1 MELKLVGDE
10 TRSCV
15 GGAPSVGA
23 IIGGGRVQH
32 LPKFGGLVLDC
43 IEADFC
49 VTLVDVLCNAARGGT
64 RSTKS
69 RGPSPRIFTLLCN
82 VVPIQ

>member
-1 MELKLVGDE
+1 MALDMELKLVGDE

-49 VTLVDVLCNAARGGT
+49 D
-64 RSTKS
+64 
-69 RGPSPRIFTLLCN
+69 IFRLYKICALLHC
-82 VVPIQ
+82 